1 MSLDVIR
8 SWLHSPEDHGA
19 VLPVKGKVVYG
30 NGTSTTV
37 NGRRQPVNTAVRRHQ
52 GIAVEGNLKLSV
64 HTVAGKIKMS
74 NTVVLKKKKKLCR
87 LLLTCSP
94 VWYLAARWSWRGSA
108 EIWWCCRTERTWA
121 AGPTWACSHTI
132 AACRNTSGLT
142 QHMFIW

>member
-74 NTVVLKKKKKLCR
+74 NTVVLKKKKKSCAVCYLLVLQYDIWQPDDPGGDPQRFGDVAVQSGPGR
-87 LLLTCSP
+87 LVPPEPVVTPLLH
-94 VWYLAARWSWRGSA
+94 A
-108 EIWWCCRTERTWA
+108 EIR
-121 AGPTWACSHTI
+121 
-132 AACRNTSGLT
+132 
-142 QHMFIW
+142 QV